1 MTATFSAS
9 AAASALP
16 SWLALERLSPF
27 DAYAQA
33 MGTAMLVVAL
43 LQWLCSFYS
52 DARALR
58 IFALLYLLTGLGWLA
73 AHPRA
78 HGGADDVP
86 LLSALVAVALLGMN
100 VWGLYE
106 FLGLA
111 RRRAWVLVGGTAAV
125 GAGLALW
132 LHFKPQSALAVYSV
146 MAGAFAY
153 CSWLAL
159 RAARHEDNVGHLYV
173 AVAFATY
180 PLLFMLY
187 LAMPDRLA
195 QFEMG
200 YYAAVPGLIVGM
212 MMLAVSLIRARQR
225 SESELQRRI
234 AAEDSLRQVNNTL
247 EERVAA
253 RTSELHDLVA
263 GLESFNRNVSHD
275 LRDPLAGVSGL
286 AQLGALALQRDD
298 KAQAS
303 SYLDTIQAQAEQM
316 TDMVQDLLQLSR
328 VADAPLQR
336 EQPIAGAQ
344 RRSGAGAV
352 APVGA
357 DGRGAAARAA
367 AVAAAARLRGR
378 RRPDAPG
385 LRQPDRQC
393 LEVHCGARRRRPGQ
407 RGPASHAAGRGRVR
421 RRRWPGPA
429 AGPRGRTVQ
438 ALRAAAWRARGG
450 QRRGPDGGAAHR
462 RGPRWARLGRA
473 RRQRRRALP
482 VHAAGALIPRQAVQ
496 PASASSSTSTQ
507 CRTGVAVPLCRCWMQ
522 PMLAETMACG
532 LQRLQLRQL
541 AVAQLVGQLGLQH
554 AVGAGRAA
562 AQVAF
567 AGAPG

>member
-1 MTATFSAS
+1 MSATISAS

-16 SWLALERLSPF
+16 GWLALERLSPF

-43 LQWLCSFYS
+43 LQWLCSYYS

-111 RRRAWVLVGGTAAV
+111 RRRAWVLVGGTVAV

-234 AAEDSLRQVNNTL
+234 AAEESLRQVNNTL

-316 TDMVQDLLQLSR
+316 TDMVQGLLQLSR

-336 EQPIAGAQ
+336 ERQPLGRSVDEALAQ
-344 RRSGAGAV
+344 LRLSAPMAAALQRVQLQLQPLPDCAVDGDLMRLVFVNLIGNALKFTAARDGAGRV
-352 APVGA
+352 SVGLRA
-357 DGRGAAARAA
+357 TPQGAA
-367 AVAAAARLRGR
+367 VCVE
-378 RRPDAPG
+378 DDG
-385 LRQPDRQC
+385 LG
-393 LEVHCGARRRRPGQ
+393 L
-407 RGPASHAAGRGRVR
+407 
-421 RRRWPGPA
+421 
-429 AGPRGRTVQ
+429 PRGREAELFKPFARLHGERVAGSGVGLTVVRRIVE
-438 ALRAAAWRARGG
+438 AHGG
-450 QRRGPDGGAAHR
+450 RVWAEHADSGGAR
-462 RGPRWARLGRA
+462 FLFTL
-473 RRQRRRALP
+473 Q
-482 VHAAGALIPRQAVQ
+482 
-496 PASASSSTSTQ
+496 
-507 CRTGVAVPLCRCWMQ
+507 
-522 PMLAETMACG
+522 G
-532 LQRLQLRQL
+532 L
-541 AVAQLVGQLGLQH
+541 
-554 AVGAGRAA
+554 
-562 AQVAF
+562 
-567 AGAPG
+567 

>member
-1 MTATFSAS
+1 MTAAIVAS
-9 AAASALP
+9 TAASALP

-33 MGTAMLVVAL
+33 MGTAMLVIAL

-86 LLSALVAVALLGMN
+86 LVSALVAVALLGMN

-111 RRRAWVLVGGTAAV
+111 RRRAWALLLGTAAV

-132 LHFKPQSALAVYSV
+132 LHLHPRSALAVYGV

-153 CSWLAL
+153 CGWLAL

-180 PLLFMLY
+180 PLLFALY
-187 LAMPDRLA
+187 LALPERLA
-195 QFEMG
+195 DFEMG

-225 SESELQRRI
+225 SESELRRRI
-234 AAEDSLRQVNNTL
+234 AAEESLLQVNNTL
-247 EERVAA
+247 EQRVAA
-253 RTSELHDLVA
+253 RTRELRDLVA

-298 KAQAS
+298 QAQAR
-303 SYLDTIQAQAEQM
+303 SYLATIQAQAEQM
-316 TDMVQDLLQLSR
+316 TGMVQDLLQLSR

-336 EQPIAGAQ
+336 ERQPLGRSVDAALAQ
-344 RRSGAGAV
+344 LRLSV
-352 APVGA
+352 PM
-357 DGRGAAARAA
+357 AAA
-367 AVAAAARLRGR
+367 
-378 RRPDAPG
+378 
-385 LRQPDRQC
+385 
-393 LEVHCGARRRRPGQ
+393 
-407 RGPASHAAGRGRVR
+407 
-421 RRRWPGPA
+421 
-429 AGPRGRTVQ
+429 
-438 ALRAAAWRARGG
+438 
-450 QRRGPDGGAAHR
+450 
-462 RGPRWARLGRA
+462 
-473 RRQRRRALP
+473 
-482 VHAAGALIPRQAVQ
+482 
-496 PASASSSTSTQ
+496 
-507 CRTGVAVPLCRCWMQ
+507 
-522 PMLAETMACG
+522 
-532 LQRLQLRQL
+532 LQRVQLQLQPL
-541 AVAQLVGQLGLQH
+541 PDCAVDGDLMRLVFVNLLGNALKFTD
-554 AVGAGRAA
+554 ARDGAGRVSVGLRTTPQGRAVCVEDDGLGLPA
-562 AQVAF
+562 GREAELFRPF
-567 AGAPG
+567 ARLHGDRVPGSGVGLTVVRRIVEAHGGRIWAERADSGGARFLFTLQGL